1 METIYSPRFNIDE
14 LLKGFMNNYANVIF
28 EEMLEI
34 NPESNIKRKT
44 EIIEETKENDDYDK
58 LMGKMFKHRM

>member
-44 EIIEETKENDDYDK
+44 EIIEETKK
-58 LMGKMFKHRM
+58 SVH